1 MDVLSYPC
9 TVSTPTAI
17 ALGRF
22 DGIHKAHKKVITAAA
37 NAEGLTSGVFT
48 FCDNPGKSTH
58 ALLTTENE
66 KQALIAACGIDVLV
80 NATFLSVKD
89 MTAEEFVRDV
99 LKRALNAKS
108 IFCGYNYHFGKG
120 AQADV
125 NTLSALCD
133 KYGIT
138 LNCIDEL
145 SLETSTVSSTA
156 IRQSLS
162 DGNLSVANE
171 LLGREY
177 SLCGK
182 IVHGNAIGRTIDTPT
197 LNIDVDKDK
206 LLPAFGVYATLAHIG
221 ESTYKSVT
229 NIGLKPTVGSDN
241 PTVETFLLDT
251 SGNFYGQDVTIDLVA
266 FLRKEVKF
274 ENLEDLKKQISKDI
288 ENANNILK

>member
-48 FCDNPGKSTH
+48 FCDNPGKSNH
-58 ALLTTENE
+58 ALLSTEKE
-66 KQALIAACGIDVLV
+66 KQALIEACGIDILV
-80 NATFLSVKD
+80 NATFLSVKE

-99 LKRALNAKS
+99 LKKDLNAKS

-125 NTLSALCD
+125 TTLSALCS
-133 KYGIT
+133 KFGIT

-145 SLETSTVSSTA
+145 SLEASTVSSTA
-156 IRQSLS
+156 IRQALS
-162 DGNLSVANE
+162 DGNLSVANK

-182 IVHGNAIGRTIDTPT
+182 IIHGNAIGRTIDTPT

-251 SGNFYGQDVTIDLVA
+251 SGNFYDQDVTIDLVA

-274 ENLEDLKKQISKDI
+274 NSLEGLKKQISKDI